1 MPRRPTVHRRLT
13 VHRRSIAAIAAAAL
27 APALLLSGCAASS
40 ATQPTAS
47 TGSASADT
55 VDGTVTVF
63 AAASL
68 TSSFTALGKAFES
81 VHPGAKV
88 TFSFAGSSDLVSQLT
103 EGAPADVFASADEAN
118 MAKAVTAKLA
128 DGKPV
133 DFATNVLAI
142 AVPPGNPA
150 KITGFADL
158 AKPGVKTVVC
168 APQVPCG
175 AATAKVE
182 ASSGVTLTPVS
193 QESSVTDVL
202 GKVESGE
209 ADAGIVYVT
218 DVKGAGSKV
227 ASVAFPE
234 ASGVVNTYP
243 IVAVTGAPNP
253 KGAAAFVDF
262 VTGGKGRAVLAAAG
276 FGAP

>member
-1 MPRRPTVHRRLT
+1 MTVRQRI
-13 VHRRSIAAIAAAAL
+13 VAAAFAAAAAL
-27 APALLLSGCAASS
+27 ALSGCAASS
-40 ATQPTAS
+40 GTAPSAS
-47 TGSASADT
+47 TGSPSADT
-55 VDGTVTVF
+55 VTGTVTVF

-68 TSSFTALGKAFES
+68 TATFTDLGKAFEAE
-81 VHPGAKV
+81 HPGATV

-118 MAKAVTAKLA
+118 MAKLTTAKLA
-128 DGKPV
+128 DGQPS

-150 KITGFADL
+150 KITAFADL

-202 GKVESGE
+202 GKVEAGE

-227 ASVAFPE
+227 DSVPFPE
-234 ASGVVNTYP
+234 AASTVNTYP
-243 IVAVTGAPNP
+243 IVALKAAPNP
-253 KGAAAFVDF
+253 AGAAAFVDF
-262 VTGGKGRAVLAAAG
+262 VTGEKGRAVLKAAG